1 MGEGIFLLFLT
12 PAAPDY
18 HILHSEPKKH
28 HSAML
33 QLGRLPSPARERTG
47 GTQRGAGVCM
57 RGCKRASAC
66 TRGPWGTASF
76 NPSRCGTAACIPP
89 DGAERSPAAC
99 KRVCFSSPAPNS
111 IRTNCIWERGGVFGW
126 VWGFY
131 FAFSLKSWDGNLR
144 IVTQHAVPAPSQ
156 AKTQKMGTG
165 SKIRPLYFPSHEQTA
180 WHGKAVIGEPAC
192 LMK

>member
-1 MGEGIFLLFLT
+1 MPRAAPLAPPLHAPRCPRLPRMKQGAARMGEGIFLLFLT

-66 TRGPWGTASF
+66 TRGPWGMASF
-76 NPSRCGTAACIPP
+76 SPSRCGTAACIPL

-111 IRTNCIWERGGVFGW
+111 IRNNCIWECGG
-126 VWGFY
+126 GFWLGLGG
-131 FAFSLKSWDGNLR
+131 FFL
-144 IVTQHAVPAPSQ
+144 PS
-156 AKTQKMGTG
+156 
-165 SKIRPLYFPSHEQTA
+165 P
-180 WHGKAVIGEPAC
+180 
-192 LMK
+192 